1 MKATATAELI
11 VALDVPGID
20 AVGSVLDT
28 LPAEVTTYKV
38 GLELF
43 ASVGPA
49 VLDLLAERDKRVF
62 LDLKLH
68 DIPNTVA
75 GAIRSAAAHNVFMMT
90 VHAQGGRAMLNAAA
104 DAARQTDANPKLVA
118 VTTLTSLDHADLKDL
133 GVSRSLTEHTLALG
147 QLAVDAGID
156 GLVCSALE
164 TAAFRKAIG
173 SEPLLVTPG
182 IRPTGSVEGDQRRVV
197 TPSDAVKAGSSYLVI
212 GRPITAAAEPME
224 AIAAIEQELAGCA
237 RGITEKLP

>member
-75 GAIRSAAAHNVFMMT
+75 GAIRSAAAHNVFMIT

-182 IRPTGSVEGDQRRVV
+182 IRPANATTEDQKRIATPDKAVRSGADFLVV
-197 TPSDAVKAGSSYLVI
+197 
-212 GRPITAAAEPME
+212 GRPILQAPDPAAAATTILSE
-224 AIAAIEQELAGCA
+224 INAASSNG
-237 RGITEKLP
+237 